1 MYDFPQSSNRDD
13 EFHLREPA
21 MQPKN
26 MWDSRYSVQFWWLS
40 GWEKGNKGGW
50 WFQVADPGSLPSLP
64 SAPRS
69 LQPQSFRICCGRI
82 WFPQGTPKL
91 LSLQCI
97 TIFYKLFPLLLKKI
111 KFRVECIAG
120 FLFDLSSFNS
130 FSLVCFSR
138 LKSWIFDSCH
148 GTRPFPQ
155 CLKSVSATNALVTCE
170 LRLCTPCF
178 TNQGDSCFIYCLFV
192 RLFFLLSFVFFWLFF
207 SSFFCAYFIPKIKK
221 ALEGYLDSFSL

>member
-1 MYDFPQSSNRDD
+1 MCDFPQSSNRDD

-97 TIFYKLFPLLLKKI
+97 TIFYKLFPPSFKKKKI
-111 KFRVECIAG
+111 QGGVHCWISLWSFKFQLFLSRIFAFLDLKVEFSTHVMEHGPSHNALNLC
-120 FLFDLSSFNS
+120 LRPMLL
-130 FSLVCFSR
+130 SLVSLDCV
-138 LKSWIFDSCH
+138 LH
-148 GTRPFPQ
+148 
-155 CLKSVSATNALVTCE
+155 VSQIKETVVL
-170 LRLCTPCF
+170 
-178 TNQGDSCFIYCLFV
+178 FIVCLFGC
-192 RLFFLLSFVFFWLFF
+192 FF
-207 SSFFCAYFIPKIKK
+207 SSPLFFFGFFFPLFFVLILFLKLRRLWKGFI
-221 ALEGYLDSFSL
+221 

>member
-26 MWDSRYSVQFWWLS
+26 MWDSRNSVQFWWLS

-111 KFRVECIAG
+111 KFRVECISG

-130 FSLVCFSR
+130 FSRIFAFLDLKVEFS
-138 LKSWIFDSCH
+138 IHVTEH
-148 GTRPFPQ
+148 GP
-155 CLKSVSATNALVTCE
+155 SHNALNLC
-170 LRLCTPCF
+170 LRPMLLSLVSLDCVLHVSQIKETVVL
-178 TNQGDSCFIYCLFV
+178 FIVCLFGCFFSSPLFFFLAFFF
-192 RLFFLLSFVFFWLFF
+192 LFFLCLFY
-207 SSFFCAYFIPKIKK
+207 S
-221 ALEGYLDSFSL
+221 